1 MTNTLWNILNPFGL
15 LEIFSTEKVSKISG
29 LVLKSLMSTQTPSF
43 RPMREFKIFLYL
55 EMAALVPNVS
65 ILWNGKNKDYNS
77 NIYFN

>member
-1 MTNTLWNILNPFGL
+1 
-15 LEIFSTEKVSKISG
+15 
-29 LVLKSLMSTQTPSF
+29 MSTQTPSF
-43 RPMREFKIFLYL
+43 RPMIELNSFLYL